1 MVRLFNENN
10 TLLGTI
16 KATNNQVSLMDLD
29 PSKRYTLE
37 ANNDGYEP
45 YASSI
50 KFEGTNTTTIY
61 LTEKAPPPAPVDL
74 QEILNLKNI
83 YFDFDKHSI
92 RKDAAIELEKIV
104 AILNQYPEIKIDI
117 IGHTD
122 LRGPAAYN
130 ERLSAQ
136 RAASVKQWLVGRG
149 ISSERMT
156 SLGYGE
162 KKPIND
168 CIENKCT
175 KEQHDQ
181 NRRTEF
187 LIIE

>member
-1 MVRLFNENN
+1 
-10 TLLGTI
+10 
-16 KATNNQVSLMDLD
+16 
-29 PSKRYTLE
+29 
-37 ANNDGYEP
+37 
-45 YASSI
+45 
-50 KFEGTNTTTIY
+50 
-61 LTEKAPPPAPVDL
+61 
-74 QEILNLKNI
+74 
-83 YFDFDKHSI
+83 
-92 RKDAAIELEKIV
+92 
-104 AILNQYPEIKIDI
+104 
-117 IGHTD
+117 HTD

-168 CIENKCT
+168 CIEKCT

-187 LIIE
+187 LIK